1 MSKIKIISNPYQK
14 KMIYQRWN
22 ESAEQWITVDLENN
36 ENSRLLSDELT
47 TTFFPFIVQKIVDV
61 IVNEYQDDSGKIE
74 IVFEGTDD
82 EYKDLQEICAEDKY
96 QCIVK
101 LAKGERY
108 LENARDILPDIKNIF
123 ESIKPL
129 IATSFV
135 SMDKIAGEIKRFTD
149 ASEDKI
155 PICILG
161 NYSSGKSTFINA
173 LIGREIL
180 PSGDEPIT
188 AKIYKIERSQQSDRA
203 YVEFECTGEAI
214 KIRFE
219 ENNYRFTMGTN
230 EKSMI
235 RQLNKELGKIKNESL
250 TIRVNRTIEFINS
263 FVMNADE
270 DNISDLIKITVPFV
284 GGIWEQ
290 TSAEFVI
297 FDTPGSNSASNNKH
311 FQVLKKA
318 MEGFSNGLPVYVSEF
333 DALDSTD
340 NETLYQE
347 IRNMKELDDR
357 FTMIIVN
364 KADVA
369 KLPKGQHS
377 KEDEERILSLT
388 IPRNLYSE
396 GIYFVSSIMGLGSK
410 NNGAFVDE
418 HYAEIFEDQEQK
430 YSNSSS
436 RFHKS
441 LYRYNIMPD
450 QLKRRIVD
458 LSGKYS
464 DALYANSGLYAIEQE
479 IQTFAGKYSAYN
491 KCQQSHLFLGR
502 VIHMTSQEIEDTI
515 KEREA
520 FKQKISEELD
530 RDRKELL
537 EKIENKGN
545 ELESAS
551 VNLYDIYM
559 RPVVDTVQSV
569 RSVEEL
575 EEAEDEFI
583 KIQMELQDYDETEG
597 DWKDARQALYKNFKE
612 NIAKILKA
620 PNKSAFKEIGAD
632 LVNDARETSESDNE
646 LKEKL
651 KNIYNAATDELLR
664 EIISDFTEHSTEV
677 QNRLEEESKG
687 YWEEKAIKIKNELA
701 AVVTESST
709 LTEERKEEL
718 TEIIFDF
725 EDIIFEATADDV
737 FIKEEFEKGFRFGNV
752 VIGKSERLNIDKLA
766 KKYNAEMAETIQ
778 VIYAKVRDSHR
789 QSLKA
794 WKENL
799 LSLIRENIV
808 EYNPT
813 LRDQS
818 RIIKE
823 TTSKIEELEKRR
835 SQLNQYTENIWKMMD
850 WIED

>member
-14 KMIYQRWN
+14 KIAYQRWN
-22 ESAEQWITVDLENN
+22 ESEGKWIAIDLENN
-36 ENSRLLSDELT
+36 ENSKLLSDELT
-47 TTFFPFIVQKIVDV
+47 TTFFPFIVQKIVSV
-61 IVNEYQDDSGKIE
+61 IVNEYQDDSGKID
-74 IVFEGTDD
+74 IVFDGTED
-82 EYKDLQEICAEDKY
+82 EYRDLREVCEDEYFNIVEI
-96 QCIVK
+96 
-101 LAKGERY
+101 AKGERY

-155 PICILG
+155 PICVLG

-203 YVEFECTGEAI
+203 YFEFECAGEAI
-214 KIRFE
+214 KLRFE

-230 EKSMI
+230 EKPMI

-250 TIRVNRTIEFINS
+250 TIRVNKTIEFVNS

-270 DNISDLIKITVPFV
+270 DCVSDLIKITVPFV

-297 FDTPGSNSASNNKH
+297 FDTPGSNSASNDKH

-318 MEGFSNGLPVYVSEF
+318 MEGFSNGLPVYVSEL
-333 DALDSTD
+333 DSLDSTD
-340 NETLYQE
+340 NEALYRE
-347 IRNMKELDDR
+347 IKNMKELDDR

-377 KEDEERILSLT
+377 KEDEERILSLA

-396 GIYFVSSIMGLGSK
+396 GIYFVSSILGLGSK
-410 NNGAFVDE
+410 NNGEFVDE
-418 HYAEIFEDQEQK
+418 HYAEIYEDQKQK
-430 YSNSSS
+430 YSDSSS
-436 RFHKS
+436 RFYKS
-441 LYRYNIMPD
+441 LYQYNIMPA
-450 QLKRRIVD
+450 QLKHRAVD
-458 LSGKYS
+458 LSSAYS

-479 IQTFAGKYSAYN
+479 MQTFAGKYSAYN

-502 VIHMTSQEIEDTI
+502 VIQMTSKEIKDTI
-515 KEREA
+515 EERES
-520 FKQKISEELD
+520 FKRKISEELD
-530 RDRKELL
+530 RDKKELL
-537 EKIENKGN
+537 EEIEKKSG
-545 ELESAS
+545 ELEFAS
-551 VNLYDIYM
+551 ISQYDVYM
-559 RPVVDTVQSV
+559 QPVVEAVQRV
-569 RSVEEL
+569 RSAEEL
-575 EEAEDEFI
+575 DEAEDEFI
-583 KIQMELQDYDETEG
+583 NIQMELQGYDEMEENL
-597 DWKDARQALYKNFKE
+597 KDAKETLYKNFKE
-612 NIAKILKA
+612 NISKILKS
-620 PNKSAFKEIGAD
+620 PNTSVFKEIGTD
-632 LVNDARETSESDNE
+632 LINDAKETSENDNV
-646 LKEKL
+646 LKEKM
-651 KNIYNAATDELLR
+651 KMIYNAAADELLR
-664 EIISDFTEHSTEV
+664 EISSDFTEYAKEV
-677 QNRLEEESKG
+677 QGKLEDESKR
-687 YWEEKAIKIKNELA
+687 YWEENVIKIKNELA
-701 AVVTESST
+701 TVVTESTT
-709 LTEERKEEL
+709 LTDERKDKL
-718 TEIIFDF
+718 TGIIFDF
-725 EDIIFEATADDV
+725 EDIVFEASADNV
-737 FIKEEFEKGFRFGNV
+737 FIKEEFKKGFRFGNFI
-752 VIGKSERLNIDKLA
+752 IGRSERLNIDKLA
-766 KKYNAEMAETIQ
+766 QRYNSEMKETIQ
-778 VIYAKVRDSHR
+778 VIYTKIRNSHS
-789 QSLKA
+789 QSLGV

-799 LSLIRENIV
+799 LFMVRENIV

-823 TTSKIEELEKRR
+823 TTVKIEELEKRQ

-850 WIED
+850 WLEN

>member
-1 MSKIKIISNPYQK
+1 MSKIKVISNPYQK
-14 KMIYQRWN
+14 KITYQRWN
-22 ESAEQWITVDLENN
+22 ESCTQWITVDLENN
-36 ENSRLLSDELT
+36 ENSKLLSDELT
-47 TTFFPFIVQKIVDV
+47 TTFFPFVVKKIVDV
-61 IVNEYQDDSGKIE
+61 IVSEYCDDSGKIG
-74 IVFEGTDD
+74 IVFEGTED
-82 EYKDLQEICAEDKY
+82 EYKDLQEVCEKNEY
-96 QCIVK
+96 QNIVE
-101 LAKGERY
+101 LVKGERY

-135 SMDKIAGEIKRFTD
+135 SMDKIVGEIKRFTD

-188 AKIYKIERSQQSDRA
+188 AKIYRIERSKQLDRA
-203 YVEFECTGEAI
+203 YIEFECADEAI
-214 KIRFE
+214 KLRLE

-230 EKSMI
+230 EKPMI
-235 RQLNKELGKIKNESL
+235 RQLNRMLGKIKSESL
-250 TIRVNRTIEFINS
+250 TIKANKTIEFINN
-263 FVMNADE
+263 FVMSAEE
-270 DNISDLIKITVPFV
+270 DCISDLIKITVPFV
-284 GGIWEQ
+284 RGIWEQ

-318 MEGFSNGLPVYVSEF
+318 IEGFSNGLPVYVSEF
-333 DALDSTD
+333 DSLDSTD
-340 NETLYQE
+340 NEMLYQE
-347 IRNMKELDDR
+347 IKNMKELDDR
-357 FTMIIVN
+357 FTMIIIN

-377 KEDEERILSLT
+377 KEDEERILSLA

-410 NNGAFVDE
+410 NNGEFVDE

-430 YSNSSS
+430 YSDSSS

-441 LYRYNIMPD
+441 LYQYNIMPD
-450 QLKRRIVD
+450 QLKQRTIN
-458 LSGKYS
+458 LSSKYS
-464 DALYANSGLYAIEQE
+464 DTLYANSGLYAIEQE

-502 VIHMTSQEIEDTI
+502 VIHMTSREIEDTI

-520 FKQKISEELD
+520 IKQQVSEKLD
-530 RDRKELL
+530 KDKKELFNEI
-537 EKIENKGN
+537 EKKSN
-545 ELESAS
+545 ESELQS
-551 VNLYDIYM
+551 VNSYDVYM
-559 RPVVDTVQSV
+559 QPVIQEAQSI
-569 RSVEEL
+569 RAVEEL
-575 EEAEDEFI
+575 EEVEAECI
-583 KIQMELQDYDETEG
+583 KIQMEVQSYGAFEENL
-597 DWKDARQALYKNFKE
+597 KDSKTTLYENLKN
-612 NIAKILKA
+612 NLAKIKKA
-620 PNKSAFKEIGAD
+620 PNIATFKKIKDD
-632 LVNDARETSESDNE
+632 LFNDAKEKSDNNIV

-664 EIISDFTEHSTEV
+664 KIIMDFTKYSKEA
-677 QNRLEEESKG
+677 QDKLEDKSKE
-687 YWEEKAIKIKNELA
+687 YWEEKAITIKNELA
-701 AVVTESST
+701 AVVTGSVA

-718 TEIIFDF
+718 TGIIFGF
-725 EDIIFEATADDV
+725 KDIVFEACADNV
-737 FIKEEFEKGFRFGNV
+737 FIKEEFEKGFRFGNLI
-752 VIGKSERLNIDKLA
+752 IGKSERLNIDKLA
-766 KKYNAEMAETIQ
+766 KKYNSEMKETIQ
-778 VIYAKVRDSHR
+778 VIYEKVSGSHK

-799 LSLIRENIV
+799 ISLIRENIV

-813 LRDQS
+813 LRDQN
-818 RIIKE
+818 RIIQE
-823 TTSKIEELEKRR
+823 ETSKIEELEKRQ

-850 WIED
+850 WVED

>member
-270 DNISDLIKITVPFV
+270 DNISDKNYSTVC
-284 GGIWEQ
+284 GR
-290 TSAEFVI
+290 
-297 FDTPGSNSASNNKH
+297 H
-311 FQVLKKA
+311 
-318 MEGFSNGLPVYVSEF
+318 
-333 DALDSTD
+333 
-340 NETLYQE
+340 
-347 IRNMKELDDR
+347 
-357 FTMIIVN
+357 
-364 KADVA
+364 
-369 KLPKGQHS
+369 
-377 KEDEERILSLT
+377 
-388 IPRNLYSE
+388 
-396 GIYFVSSIMGLGSK
+396 LGT
-410 NNGAFVDE
+410 
-418 HYAEIFEDQEQK
+418 
-430 YSNSSS
+430 
-436 RFHKS
+436 
-441 LYRYNIMPD
+441 
-450 QLKRRIVD
+450 D
-458 LSGKYS
+458 LSR
-464 DALYANSGLYAIEQE
+464 I
-479 IQTFAGKYSAYN
+479 
-491 KCQQSHLFLGR
+491 C
-502 VIHMTSQEIEDTI
+502 
-515 KEREA
+515 
-520 FKQKISEELD
+520 
-530 RDRKELL
+530 
-537 EKIENKGN
+537 
-545 ELESAS
+545 
-551 VNLYDIYM
+551 
-559 RPVVDTVQSV
+559 
-569 RSVEEL
+569 
-575 EEAEDEFI
+575 
-583 KIQMELQDYDETEG
+583 
-597 DWKDARQALYKNFKE
+597 
-612 NIAKILKA
+612 
-620 PNKSAFKEIGAD
+620 D
-632 LVNDARETSESDNE
+632 L
-646 LKEKL
+646 
-651 KNIYNAATDELLR
+651 
-664 EIISDFTEHSTEV
+664 
-677 QNRLEEESKG
+677 
-687 YWEEKAIKIKNELA
+687 
-701 AVVTESST
+701 
-709 LTEERKEEL
+709 
-718 TEIIFDF
+718 
-725 EDIIFEATADDV
+725 
-737 FIKEEFEKGFRFGNV
+737 
-752 VIGKSERLNIDKLA
+752 
-766 KKYNAEMAETIQ
+766 
-778 VIYAKVRDSHR
+778 
-789 QSLKA
+789 
-794 WKENL
+794 
-799 LSLIRENIV
+799 
-808 EYNPT
+808 
-813 LRDQS
+813 
-818 RIIKE
+818 
-823 TTSKIEELEKRR
+823 
-835 SQLNQYTENIWKMMD
+835 
-850 WIED
+850 